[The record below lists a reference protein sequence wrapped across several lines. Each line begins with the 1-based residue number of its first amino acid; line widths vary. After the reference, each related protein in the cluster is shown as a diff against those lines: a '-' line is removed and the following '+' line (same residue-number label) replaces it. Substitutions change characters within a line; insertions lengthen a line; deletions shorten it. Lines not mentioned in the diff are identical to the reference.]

1 MLKSTTE
8 RYQSFIDFITSK
20 KIVDV
25 PCLVVIIPNY
35 PAIMADDGSR
45 KMGFA
50 CYTPSYLP
58 EYGLMYVAADRGII
72 AKELSIGTP
81 EDYVPTEA
89 EIDEEVYCRIAHE
102 YYHHIQCVKTGDITD
117 EEAADEEAEKWAD
130 WIIDEFKRFL
140 YRMGSQ

>member
-58 EYGLMYVAADRGII
+58 EYGLMYVAAD
-72 AKELSIGTP
+72 
-81 EDYVPTEA
+81 
-89 EIDEEVYCRIAHE
+89 
-102 YYHHIQCVKTGDITD
+102 
-117 EEAADEEAEKWAD
+117 EEAEKWAD
-130 WIIDEFKRFL
+130 WIIDEFKHF
-140 YRMGSQ
+140 MEKETI